1 MANVTDVL
9 RLLQGRTLSERGAG
23 DAGEARRI
31 VEECYSAWR
40 ARLYIYSLSLCRNAA
55 EAEDV
60 TQEVFLRLYKALAD
74 GSVKDVRYRWLLTVA
89 HNMVVDNGRKRR
101 PEVLCPEGLER
112 SLSETVPDGASSAEQ
127 AMLDAAN
134 GKAWRRA
141 VSSLSSLQ
149 RACIVLR
156 SEGRTFREISEL
168 LNVKMSYAV
177 DQTNRAIEKLRRRV
191 KE

>member
-1 MANVTDVL
+1 M
-9 RLLQGRTLSERGAG
+9 
-23 DAGEARRI
+23 
-31 VEECYSAWR
+31 
-40 ARLYIYSLSLCRNAA
+40 
-55 EAEDV
+55 
-60 TQEVFLRLYKALAD
+60 
-74 GSVKDVRYRWLLTVA
+74 
-89 HNMVVDNGRKRR
+89 VDNARKRR

-127 AMLDAAN
+127 VMLDAAN

-168 LNVKMSYAV
+168 LNVKMSSAV
-177 DQTNRAIEKLRRRV
+177 DQTNRAIGKLRRRV